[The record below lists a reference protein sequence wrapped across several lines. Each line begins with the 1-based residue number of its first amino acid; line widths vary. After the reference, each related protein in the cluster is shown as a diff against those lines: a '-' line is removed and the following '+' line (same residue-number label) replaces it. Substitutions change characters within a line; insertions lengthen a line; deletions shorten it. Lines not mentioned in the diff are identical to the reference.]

1 MNVIV
6 MFREANVKLPTVQDS
21 CVSQLALFQ
30 AHPQLKQFVRPSI
43 ERSVQELLPPV
54 VERSIKIAL
63 TTSEQIVKKVRALD
77 VKCKH
82 IFRFVINQA
91 ILFIIFPMS
100 AYYQNT
106 RTCSRNC
113 SALLIRDDY
122 VPSLN
127 VTEYSEVRVY
137 SSSSIG

>member
-1 MNVIV
+1 

-63 TTSEQIVKKVRALD
+63 TTSEQIVKKVCTGRET
-77 VKCKH
+77 
-82 IFRFVINQA
+82 I
-91 ILFIIFPMS
+91 
-100 AYYQNT
+100 
-106 RTCSRNC
+106 
-113 SALLIRDDY
+113 
-122 VPSLN
+122 
-127 VTEYSEVRVY
+127 
-137 SSSSIG
+137 